1 VKIYTD
7 IELQDLLKRSRTSVE
22 ICEYLDYL
30 EEFSG
35 EINPSIHMLMSTLAN
50 GKLNRALESESKPIN
65 GVDGL

>member
-1 VKIYTD
+1 MKIYTD

-30 EEFSG
+30 EELRV

-50 GKLNRALESESKPIN
+50 GKLNRALETESKMMN